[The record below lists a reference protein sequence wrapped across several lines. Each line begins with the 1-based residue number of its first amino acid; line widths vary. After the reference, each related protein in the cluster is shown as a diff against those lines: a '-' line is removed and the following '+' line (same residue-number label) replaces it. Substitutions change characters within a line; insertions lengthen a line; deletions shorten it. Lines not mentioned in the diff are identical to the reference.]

1 MTAFGV
7 AQERRDGSSH
17 TAPGEQASSAID
29 RIFGFDLSRPWAF
42 VALALAFVASRAPFI
57 DNGYGT
63 KPDAWR
69 IALSGYWLWDH
80 HEFYPSRLPGYP
92 VPELSYATVVNG
104 GWIATNSLTIAV
116 SLLGLWFFANI
127 VRELKLP
134 NPALLVVGFAF
145 QPLLWI
151 NSMNTMDYAWALT
164 FILGAYY
171 FLITEE
177 TGFGGLMLGLAIGSR
192 LPSAI
197 MLLPFVVYLVRD
209 DRRHELR
216 EFLVWSVVVP
226 MVAFLPIIWTYGAGF
241 LNFYDAKIGVR
252 TVIRLLAKDSVG
264 LLGTAGIGLG
274 VLLSM
279 PRLAKLPRDFLHDK
293 HVMTWVL
300 AIAGVAFVFSRL
312 PHEAAYL
319 IPLFPFAF
327 LLVGRYF
334 SRWVLAG
341 TIAMMLIASFA
352 DLTTTNHEVSLVSV
366 TKLRLGQGMLLS
378 NRDTENAQLT
388 YTRDIENHDLPDNS
402 VISIGFLYPQFAVLN
417 RNRMKLGILVKD
429 TGSIS
434 QLTDKGK
441 AEDPV
446 HHRTF
451 VWLLDYT
458 DFEKFKKQGA
468 TLLYTQD
475 AGISTAA
482 LYGYRPGVL
491 GGKVLDLGRSPSGAS
506 GTARTDR

>member
-1 MTAFGV
+1 MTYFDAVEPRPDDGGGAV
-7 AQERRDGSSH
+7 ASDPALRGLARFFE
-17 TAPGEQASSAID
+17 
-29 RIFGFDLSRPWAF
+29 FDLSRPWAF
-42 VALALAFVASRAPFI
+42 LALALAFIASRAPFI

-92 VPELSYATVVNG
+92 VPELSYALVVKG
-104 GWIATNSLTIAV
+104 GWVATNSLTIAV

-134 NPALLVVGFAF
+134 NRGLLVVGFAF

-164 FILGAYY
+164 FIMGAYY

-177 TGFGGLMLGLAIGSR
+177 AGFAGIMLGLAIGSR
-192 LPSAI
+192 LPSAV
-197 MLLPFVVYLVRD
+197 MFLPFVVYLVRD
-209 DRRHELR
+209 DRADELR
-216 EFLVWSVVVP
+216 DFLVWAIAVP
-226 MVAFLPIIWTYGAGF
+226 MIAFVPIIWTYGPGF
-241 LNFYDAKIGVR
+241 LNYYDAKIGVR
-252 TVIRLLAKDSVG
+252 TVIRLLAKDSFG
-264 LLGTAGIGLG
+264 LIGTLGIGLG
-274 VLLSM
+274 ALLSL
-279 PRLAKLPRDFLHDK
+279 PRLVTLPRDVLRDK
-293 HVMTWVL
+293 QVMTWVL
-300 AIAGVAFVFSRL
+300 AIGSVLIVFSRL

-327 LLVGRYF
+327 LLIGRYF

-341 TIAMMLIASFA
+341 TLAMMVMASFV
-352 DLTTTNHEVSLVSV
+352 DLTTTNHAVSPASV

-378 NRDTENAQLT
+378 NRDTQNAQLK
-388 YTRDIENHDLPDNS
+388 YTRDIQNHNLPDNS

-417 RNRMKLGILVKD
+417 RDKLKLGILEQD
-429 TGSIS
+429 ANSIS

-441 AEDPV
+441 AEDIA
-446 HHRTF
+446 HQRTF
-451 VWLLDYT
+451 VWLLDFADY
-458 DFEKFKKQGA
+458 EKFKKRNV
-468 TLLYTQD
+468 TFFYTQD
-475 AGISTAA
+475 AGLSMAA
-482 LYGYRPGVL
+482 LYKYRLGVL
-491 GGKVLDLGRSPSGAS
+491 GGTVIDLGRTPSGAG